1 MAGIE
6 KMKLSDKQKHILRA
20 HKFSAIY
27 VIGTEGPV
35 VYPTEE
41 QISDLE
47 KFLSDPKKRYN
58 RPREINDFLTWHW
71 PAKIGA
77 TSNPA
82 DNIVNVAD
90 GYSFNWKYTMLARI
104 WFPSPGAAQQ
114 MVEVMMRAYPEAMR
128 KSWVDLRVFQGREF
142 LEFEIKTL
150 ANLRGMNG
158 LDDLEM
164 AETLEELWY
173 QNAKRELGL

>member
-1 MAGIE
+1 
-6 KMKLSDKQKHILRA
+6 MKLADKYKHLLRV

-47 KFLSDPKKRYN
+47 RYLKNPKQRYN
-58 RPREINDFLTWHW
+58 REREISDFLTWHW

-90 GYSFNWKYTMLARI
+90 GYSFQWKFAMLARV
-104 WFPSPGAAQQ
+104 WFPSPTAAHQ
-114 MVEVMMRAYPEAMR
+114 MVEVMMQSYPKAMR
-128 KSWVDLRVFQGREF
+128 KSWVDLSVFQGREF

-150 ANLRGMNG
+150 ANLRGLRG

-173 QNAKRELGL
+173 QNTKREMGL